1 MSRSSNSDARVWAVL
16 GPTNT
21 GKTHLAVERMLGH
34 PTGMIG
40 LPLRLLAREVYDRVV
55 AAKGASQAA
64 LVTGE
69 ERIVPAT
76 ARYIVSTVEAMP
88 LDRTVSF
95 LAVDE
100 IQLAADPDRGYIFTD
115 RLLRARG
122 SGETM
127 FLGSDTIRPLI
138 RSLIPGIEIQRRERL
153 SRLAYSGPRK
163 ITKLARRT
171 AIVAFSAEE
180 VYAIAELIR
189 RHKGGAAV
197 VMGAL
202 SPRTRNAQVA
212 LYQSGEVDFMVA
224 TDAIGMGLNMEVEH
238 VAFASLTKF
247 DGRVTRPLR
256 PDEVAQIAG
265 RAGRFRTDG
274 TFGETGEC
282 GDIDPETVERVEGH
296 SFEPLEALEWRAARL
311 DFDSTRALIA
321 SLEAPP
327 PAAALRRARAA
338 VDEETLRRLVLRQE
352 TMARVTS
359 PWAVRRL
366 WDLCQLPE
374 FRRVPL
380 DEHVALVE
388 SLARHLLAGK
398 SGRVPSDWFARR
410 VAEVDRTD
418 GDIEQLQQRLA
429 TIRVWTY
436 AANRADWVDDAEGWR
451 GRTRQVEDRLSDTL
465 HERLM
470 QRFIDRRTSALLKGL
485 KREAAMAV
493 EVSPEGDVTFEGHH
507 LGRLTGLRF
516 EADPEARG
524 LEERALRNAALQ
536 ALRPELAARLM
547 AIVAAGDEAF
557 TLGETGEVRFQG
569 AAVARLQPRQPLLAP
584 KLVLVGGELGPD
596 ELRRQ
601 AGVRLDGWIAALVA
615 RELAPLLALQ
625 AAAGSEAL
633 KGLARGVAFRLAE
646 AGGVM
651 ARRELE
657 ADLPQLSQ
665 EDRAGLRRLGVRFGR
680 AAVYLPLLLKPR
692 PARLHAVLAF
702 HAEGRTGA
710 PWLPPPG
717 LTSFEAD
724 ASVHRDDYRRGGFQV
739 LAGRAVRLDILD
751 RVADALYEAGK
762 AAQGPAPLPLA
773 AVSLLGASNE
783 VTEAV
788 VTALGWEKIMVPQPP
803 APGAT
808 AVPGPGEQVS
818 GAEGPAEPDA
828 SDAVQ
833 SIPAL
838 ASGETPDGPQDA
850 IALAA
855 PPAASPGGP
864 EASASPETRAGVD
877 PSAPPADTSA
887 SSLVEEPP
895 LVAMWRPARVRRPD
909 GGGRAGW
916 PGGPDRGPGRRDDKR
931 SGQSSEG
938 RGRGGRG
945 GHGAPDGPRPGD
957 GGRDRRS
964 DGRSGSRGPGGG
976 PPGTSDTRGGRG
988 QAPRRIEVAPPGRGA
1003 SERAVDPNN
1012 PFAAL
1017 LALKAQPA
1025 PPADVPP
1032 RAGPPGGRA
1041 RGRGQAKQTG
1051 RARPE
1056 HADRSADPVPVFPT
1070 GHPATREDGS

>member
-1 MSRSSNSDARVWAVL
+1 MPAPPDLDSRVWAVL

-21 GKTHLAVERMLGH
+21 GKTHLAVERMLAH

-55 AAKGASQAA
+55 KAKGASQAA

-76 ARYIVSTVEAMP
+76 ARYFISTVEAMP
-88 LDRTVSF
+88 LDRPVSF

-100 IQLAADPDRGYIFTD
+100 IQLCADPDRGYIFTD

-122 SGETM
+122 TGETM
-127 FLGSDTIRPLI
+127 FLGADTIRPI
-138 RSLIPGIEIQRRERL
+138 VRALIPGIEIQRRERL
-153 SRLAYSGPRK
+153 SQLVYSGPRK

-212 LYQSGEVDFMVA
+212 LYQAGEVDFMVA

-238 VAFASLTKF
+238 VAFAGLTKF
-247 DGRVTRPLR
+247 DGRTTRPLR
-256 PDEVAQIAG
+256 PDEIAQIAG
-265 RAGRFRTDG
+265 RAGRFRSDG

-282 GDIDPETVERVEGH
+282 GDIDPETVDRVEGH
-296 SFEPLEALEWRAARL
+296 QFEPLEALEWRASKL
-311 DFDSTRALIA
+311 DFSTTASLIS

-327 PAAALRRARAA
+327 PAAVLRRSRTAI
-338 VDEETLRRLVLRQE
+338 DEETLRRLILRPD
-352 TMARVTS
+352 TMDKVTS

-388 SLARHLLAGK
+388 SLGKHLLG
-398 SGRVPSDWFARR
+398 SRNGRLPGDWFARR

-436 AANRADWVDDAEGWR
+436 AANRADWVEDAEGWR
-451 GRTRQVEDRLSDTL
+451 GRTRVVEDKLSDTL

-507 LGRLTGLRF
+507 LGRLTGLQF
-516 EADPEARG
+516 APDPDARG

-536 ALRPELAARLM
+536 ALRPELAARLL
-547 AIVAAGDEAF
+547 ALVNAPDGEL
-557 TLGETGEVRFQG
+557 TLSDGGTVDWRGTP
-569 AAVARLQPRQPLLAP
+569 VARLLPRQPLLAP
-584 KLVLVGGELGPD
+584 KASLLGGELGPD

-601 AGVRLDGWIAALVA
+601 AGVRVDSWLTAMAT
-615 RELAPLLALQ
+615 RELAPLAALRT
-625 AAAGSEAL
+625 ASESEEL

-651 ARRELE
+651 DRTELE
-657 ADLPQLSQ
+657 TDLAALSQ
-665 EDRAGLRRLGVRFGR
+665 EERAGLRKLGVRFGR

-692 PARLHAVLAF
+692 AARLHVVLAF
-702 HAEGRTGA
+702 HAEGRQGT
-710 PWLPPPG
+710 PWLPPAG

-724 ASVHRDDYRRGGFQV
+724 RSVSRADHARAGFKV
-739 LAGRAVRLDILD
+739 LSGRAVRLDILD
-751 RVADALYEAGK
+751 RVADALYDASK
-762 AAQGPAPLPLA
+762 AAQGPTALPLA

-788 VTALGWEKIMVPQPP
+788 VMALGWEKVEVPAPPP
-803 APGAT
+803 APAAANAT
-808 AVPGPGEQVS
+808 AVDPT
-818 GAEGPAEPDA
+818 AEPAAVADGADEAASAADA
-828 SDAVQ
+828 D
-833 SIPAL
+833 P
-838 ASGETPDGPQDA
+838 
-850 IALAA
+850 AA
-855 PPAASPGGP
+855 PP
-864 EASASPETRAGVD
+864 EATPAPETAE
-877 PSAPPADTSA
+877 APAAPAMIT
-887 SSLVEEPP
+887 L
-895 LVAMWRPARVRRPD
+895 WRPARPRRPD
-909 GGGRAGW
+909 RNQDRGAGNRPRTDQGGRGNR
-916 PGGPDRGPGRRDDKR
+916 PGKSDQSQSGPRSNQRSDQRSGNRPDQR
-931 SGQSSEG
+931 SGQ
-938 RGRGGRG
+938 
-945 GHGAPDGPRPGD
+945 RPGQRPD
-957 GGRDRRS
+957 KRPGQDDRR
-964 DGRSGSRGPGGG
+964 
-976 PPGTSDTRGGRG
+976 G
-988 QAPRRIEVAPPGRGA
+988 QGPRRIEAGPDRARGSA
-1003 SERAVDPNN
+1003 IDPSN

-1017 LALKAQPA
+1017 MALKQTIQPA
-1025 PPADVPP
+1025 AAPSGGKPRPGKGERRQGPAPAAAPSDQPTP
-1032 RAGPPGGRA
+1032 APTSSGAGSEGP
-1041 RGRGQAKQTG
+1041 
-1051 RARPE
+1051 
-1056 HADRSADPVPVFPT
+1056 
-1070 GHPATREDGS
+1070 DGTA

>member
-1 MSRSSNSDARVWAVL
+1 MPAPPDLDSRVWAVL

-21 GKTHLAVERMLGH
+21 GKTHLAVERMLAH

-55 AAKGASQAA
+55 KAKGASQVA

-76 ARYIVSTVEAMP
+76 ARYFVSTVEAMP
-88 LDRTVSF
+88 LDRPVSF

-100 IQLAADPDRGYIFTD
+100 IQLCADPDRGYIFTD

-122 SGETM
+122 TGETM
-127 FLGSDTIRPLI
+127 FLGADTIRPI
-138 RSLIPGIEIQRRERL
+138 VRALIPGIEIQRRERL
-153 SRLAYSGPRK
+153 SQLVYSGPRK

-212 LYQSGEVDFMVA
+212 LYQAGEVDFMVA
-224 TDAIGMGLNMEVEH
+224 TDAIGMGLNMEVDH
-238 VAFASLTKF
+238 VAFAGLTKF
-247 DGRVTRPLR
+247 DGRTTRPLR
-256 PDEVAQIAG
+256 PDEIAQIAG
-265 RAGRFRTDG
+265 RAGRFRSDG

-296 SFEPLEALEWRAARL
+296 SFEPLEALEWRASKL
-311 DFDSTRALIA
+311 DFSTTVALIG

-327 PAAALRRARAA
+327 PAAVLRRSRTAI
-338 VDEETLRRLVLRQE
+338 DEETLRRLVLRE
-352 TMARVTS
+352 DTMAKVTS

-388 SLARHLLAGK
+388 SLGRHLLDN
-398 SGRVPSDWFARR
+398 STGRLPDHWFARR

-436 AANRADWVDDAEGWR
+436 AANRADWVEDAEGWR
-451 GRTRQVEDRLSDTL
+451 GRTRLVEDRLSDTL

-493 EVSPEGDVTFEGHH
+493 EVSPEGEVTFEGHH
-507 LGRLTGLRF
+507 LGRLTGLQF
-516 EADPEARG
+516 APDPEARG

-536 ALRPELAARLM
+536 ALRPELAARLLALVNAPDGELM
-547 AIVAAGDEAF
+547 LSDAGTVDWRG
-557 TLGETGEVRFQG
+557 TP
-569 AAVARLQPRQPLLAP
+569 VARLVARQPLLTP
-584 KLVLVGGELGPD
+584 KATLLGGELGPD

-601 AGVRLDGWIAALVA
+601 AGVRVDTWLAAMVA
-615 RELAPLLALQ
+615 RELAPLAALR
-625 AAAGSEAL
+625 AASESEEL

-651 ARRELE
+651 DRIDLE
-657 ADLPQLSQ
+657 TDLAALSQ
-665 EDRAGLRRLGVRFGR
+665 DERAGLRKLGVRFGR

-692 PARLHAVLAF
+692 AARLHVVLAF
-702 HAEGRTGA
+702 HADGRSGT
-710 PWLPPPG
+710 PWLPPAG

-724 ASVHRDDYRRGGFQV
+724 RGVSRADHARAGFKV

-751 RVADALYEAGK
+751 RVADALYDASK
-762 AAQGPAPLPLA
+762 AAQGPTPLPLA
-773 AVSLLGASNE
+773 AVSLLGASND

-788 VTALGWEKIMVPQPP
+788 VMALGWEKVEIPAPPP
-803 APGAT
+803 ATPSPPELPTEAAPADEPATPPAEGAPETGTVAAPAEAPAESPADSPAETFAETFAESAADPAVSATPAAGT
-808 AVPGPGEQVS
+808 AVPE
-818 GAEGPAEPDA
+818 APAM
-828 SDAVQ
+828 
-833 SIPAL
+833 ITL
-838 ASGETPDGPQDA
+838 
-850 IALAA
+850 
-855 PPAASPGGP
+855 
-864 EASASPETRAGVD
+864 
-877 PSAPPADTSA
+877 
-887 SSLVEEPP
+887 
-895 LVAMWRPARVRRPD
+895 WRPARPRRPER
-909 GGGRAGW
+909 GGGRTGAGGGGEGGGHGRGRN
-916 PGGPDRGPGRRDDKR
+916 PGGPPRAGQGQPG
-931 SGQSSEG
+931 GWQG
-938 RGRGGRG
+938 
-945 GHGAPDGPRPGD
+945 GPRPGGARP
-957 GGRDRRS
+957 GGHGSGGQGSGGSGSGRPGPDRSGHGNRSSQRIGSDDRR
-964 DGRSGSRGPGGG
+964 
-976 PPGTSDTRGGRG
+976 G
-988 QAPRRIEVAPPGRGA
+988 QGPRRIEAGPDRSRGA
-1003 SERAVDPNN
+1003 GPDPSS

-1017 LALKAQPA
+1017 LALKQTIQPA
-1025 PPADVPP
+1025 PA
-1032 RAGPPGGRA
+1032 PGGGKR
-1041 RGRGQAKQTG
+1041 
-1051 RARPE
+1051 RPGKGDKPKGP
-1056 HADRSADPVPVFPT
+1056 APVPT
-1070 GHPATREDGS
+1070 EATDTAPATTPPAANPDAAAPDGLV